1 MYKIV
6 SDPERLFSVS
16 FTSQVHAGNTL
27 HLHNACFHL
36 NQIRLNVFFF
46 CLLLANY
53 TRIIYC
59 MFSCNSVQ

>member
-46 CLLLANY
+46 LFA
-53 TRIIYC
+53 
-59 MFSCNSVQ
+59 FS